1 MRLTPY
7 RSVLVVGGTL
17 LAVSVLAAIGASYV
31 YKKQV
36 WAEAKLAELEPR
48 YARLQGLVI
57 AEKSLKAASADVAK
71 RIGTTTYPA
80 SLEVDRA
87 SGELQQR
94 IKKIFE
100 EASVTVVTN
109 RVLEPKP
116 GKDFD
121 LISVSF
127 SVNTSLANLQAALA
141 RVRTEAPF
149 LKVDEFVLLPVRRQL
164 AWDPQL
170 VTCTMTIS
178 ALRKKS

>member
-1 MRLTPY
+1 M
-7 RSVLVVGGTL
+7 LVVGGTL

-48 YARLQGLVI
+48 YARGCRGLVI

-141 RVRTEAPF
+141 RVRTEAPL